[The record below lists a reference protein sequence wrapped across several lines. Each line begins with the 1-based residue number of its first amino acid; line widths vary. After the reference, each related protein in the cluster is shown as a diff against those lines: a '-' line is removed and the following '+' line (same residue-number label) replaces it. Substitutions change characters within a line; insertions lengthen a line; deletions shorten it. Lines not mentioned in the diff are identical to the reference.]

1 MTDAAGMARLF
12 VEHVYRHRG
21 PPTTIVSD
29 RGPQFISDFWNE
41 FCKTLGIQLKLST
54 AHHAQTDGQTEIV
67 NQHIATRIR
76 PFINHHQ
83 DNWSELLPMV
93 DFAAAALPSETTLAS
108 PFLIDCGYEPRTSF
122 DWHPIDNTLPRDR
135 RVSQEDAQR
144 MVKKMEDIW
153 KTVQQNIEHS
163 QEIQKNS
170 ADKHRRE
177 PDFQVGDHVWLSM
190 KHYKSDRP
198 SKKLDN
204 QMIGPFRITE
214 QVGHAYR
221 LDLPPTMKIHNV
233 FSPDKLRKAADDPLP
248 GQVQEPPEP
257 VEINDDE
264 EWEVEQILDSRIHR
278 RKLQYR
284 VKWFG
289 FDEDRAWYPASNFV
303 GSPHRLRTFHVDY
316 PERPGPPRRLEEW
329 LRSWENGND
338 DVETHPDD
346 EYAQD

>member
-1 MTDAAGMARLF
+1 
-12 VEHVYRHRG
+12 
-21 PPTTIVSD
+21 
-29 RGPQFISDFWNE
+29 
-41 FCKTLGIQLKLST
+41 
-54 AHHAQTDGQTEIV
+54 
-67 NQHIATRIR
+67 
-76 PFINHHQ
+76 
-83 DNWSELLPMV
+83 
-93 DFAAAALPSETTLAS
+93 
-108 PFLIDCGYEPRTSF
+108 
-122 DWHPIDNTLPRDR
+122 
-135 RVSQEDAQR
+135 
-144 MVKKMEDIW
+144 MEDIW

-170 ADKHRRE
+170 ADKHHQE

-221 LDLPPTMKIHNV
+221 LDLPSTMKIHDV
-233 FSPDKLRKAADDPLP
+233 FSPDKLRKAANDPLP

-278 RKLQYR
+278 KKLQYR
-284 VKWFG
+284 VKWLG
-289 FDEDRAWYPASNFV
+289 FDEDRTWYPASNFM

-316 PERPGPPRRLEEW
+316 PERPGPLKRLEEW
-329 LRSWENGND
+329 LRAWENGDD
-338 DVETHPDD
+338 DVEAYPDD